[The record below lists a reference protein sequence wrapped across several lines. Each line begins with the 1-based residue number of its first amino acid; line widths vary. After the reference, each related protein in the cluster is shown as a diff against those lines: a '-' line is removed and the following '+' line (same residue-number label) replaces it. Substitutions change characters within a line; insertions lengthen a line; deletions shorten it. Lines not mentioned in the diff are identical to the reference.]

1 MRGSS
6 SKQLVPCRS
15 SLSWSF
21 FEEGACVKIRKV
33 LTVALLAFLCLSLYF
48 ASAPASAEDIAVTEQ
63 EGLCVHH
70 PAHTAACG
78 YEPETEAGVC
88 THVHDESCGYVVPV
102 EEQPCAH
109 VHDETCGYA
118 EAEEEVPCD
127 QDCTDLDGDDVL
139 DHIEGCAYQ
148 PAVEGQ
154 PCTHVHD
161 ETCGYVPPVEEQPCT
176 HIHDET
182 CGYGVPAAAGVCI
195 YAEAGCPY
203 CVVDWQWSDPQQ
215 MLTQEEDGSWSLYV
229 PGVSASAPISRQG
242 LQGLLPEEIA
252 VYMDDTTRTT
262 IAIAWDLAAVP
273 DDAAGGDY
281 LLEAY
286 PADGTYALTETAQP
300 LEVTLRLGG
309 AETYEL
315 VMPSGTP
322 PYSKHIVTGVSPA
335 GTTINLFD
343 YWLVDRT
350 TRDDVNPP
358 TNDNDPSTWLVN
370 LGINNGHAL
379 QFSKGN
385 NSNSKGLWN
394 LWTNSSAPRVGM
406 VQNKLSGGYPRL
418 QVDTANVAD
427 AVIKVRDGD
436 ESMAYLFDPNIV
448 HTGKQSFK
456 DVKGLLQVDADGYY
470 YYDST
475 KNYAVYYSDTNSFTL
490 YAYPGVKPGG
500 SSPVGQFF
508 PFNEANADA
517 EVVPYKD
524 KQYTLMNK
532 STSTDAPIN
541 HYFGIHM
548 STRFIQQYGGHTTES
563 KEKAVTYE
571 FSGDDDVWIFIDGKL
586 VVDLGGIHD
595 RASVK
600 INFATGDVYVNDENG
615 NQQEDSGEAGYQHY
629 TLRNKLGLTGNT
641 LPDNTY
647 HTLDL
652 FYLERGNTDSNLKL
666 RYNLVTIPESSVIKV
681 DQVGDP
687 VPGAEFSLY
696 AAGDL
701 NTPIATGT
709 TNSNGEFVFVKQ
721 DASGDERPI
730 TIQELYS
737 EHNNVKDEQGNNLI
751 LKETSVPEG
760 YRTNGEIGLSFYQT
774 PNNEVLLLSNSI
786 WDKGAYA
793 MPKVTATVKSN
804 TIHLLRDGSSTEII
818 KSVSLEPEKK
828 PLMFAVVYQKQEN
841 NTWLPVSGDPL
852 NGWNVHEDSRWS
864 SVLAAARNNPYI
876 FQLASSGAYQVEVSN
891 LPGEIKNYYYICNSE
906 TQAEYTIAYYYTEAS
921 TLSEAKENNTWRIS
935 SDQDELN
942 RVFSVNLYVSNIKNR
957 LLVQKV
963 NEDGEV
969 ITTPGFVF
977 SLYEKN
983 QVTLDQYGNVKSIT
997 GEPYDQVT
1005 TSSTTSIPNFTGGG
1019 IFPTARKVLANGE
1032 YYLVETSAPYGYKKS
1047 EKATHIVVD
1056 HTGVYAD
1063 AGVADDGIEVL
1074 RGVGSIIHSM
1084 VQFAADDDVDI
1095 TLNHIKAA
1103 LAGATFNNYQAEGSF
1118 TVDHANWDSDSVL
1131 HLQYA
1136 NQYEMLD
1143 YGLVDSNKPGMPDDL
1158 TIATDAGW
1166 SKLLIRQ
1173 CETHKST
1180 GSGAWQ
1186 NLKDQDITNLF
1197 SGTVTVRVTNER
1209 VGNLTISKKVISSSG
1224 ETPPS
1229 DISFTFALKN
1239 QTGDAPITGTYE
1251 TVDQDNLPGT
1261 ILFGANGE
1269 ASLELKA
1276 DESLTILGLPY
1287 GSQYTVR
1294 EVLQPGYNV
1303 STSTDDGA
1311 PVEGTTVSGNIPHS
1325 TQENDDKTVVFTNDY
1340 DGQTR
1345 VSIHVQKTM
1354 LGRNIKQGE
1363 TFEFTIEAYNEAAI
1377 DAVEAGNIELPGK
1390 LTLTGTGNATEMQG
1404 SFGMI
1409 TFQNNPENSVTYTF
1423 AIKEVIPQGATPEN
1437 EYVSG
1442 GVSYDPHTA
1451 IVSVTVVLNQETN
1464 KWEAQ
1469 APQYDNSDALTDA
1482 DEAVNDAAAFT
1493 NTGAYDLTIEKQVTG
1508 EMGDRDKL
1516 FEFAI
1521 RIVDAPEETY
1531 PYTLTDAS
1539 GTKKEGTIRVQ
1550 NDEGSF
1556 QLSHGQRITIHGIP
1570 NGTTYTIAEP
1580 GAREDGYSVTPSGS
1594 PTSADVEVFT
1604 DGRCTGTLDQ
1614 PTTVTYTNQKATAV
1628 PTGIRLDTLPWLLT
1642 LLCGLGGCAALCV
1655 TGKIRRRKGGC
1666 GRTHG

>member
-1 MRGSS
+1 M
-6 SKQLVPCRS
+6 
-15 SLSWSF
+15 
-21 FEEGACVKIRKV
+21 KIRKV

-127 QDCTDLDGDDVL
+127 QDCTDLDGDNVL

-154 PCTHVHD
+154 PCTHAHD

-215 MLTQEEDGSWSLYV
+215 MLTQEEDGSWSLYL
-229 PGVSASAPISRQG
+229 PGVSASDPISRQE
-242 LQGLLPEEIA
+242 LQSLLPEEIA
-252 VYMDDTTRTT
+252 VYMDDMTRTT
-262 IAIAWDLAAVP
+262 IAIAWDLTAVP

-309 AETYEL
+309 AETYALE
-315 VMPSGTP
+315 MPSGAP
-322 PYSKHIVTGVSPA
+322 PFSDHIVTGVSPA

-350 TRDDVNPP
+350 TQDDVNPP

-385 NSNSKGLWN
+385 NSENKGLWN
-394 LWTNSSAPRVGM
+394 LWTGNSAPRVGM
-406 VQNKLSGGYPRL
+406 VQNKLSGGYPKL

-427 AVIKVRDGD
+427 ADIKVRDGK

-490 YAYPGVKPGG
+490 YAYPGVKAGG
-500 SSPVGQFF
+500 SSPHGQFF
-508 PFNEANADA
+508 PFNEATQN
-517 EVVPYKD
+517 PNPGS
-524 KQYTLMNK
+524 LFMNGNL
-532 STSTDAPIN
+532 STNTSIN
-541 HYFGIHM
+541 HYFGLHM
-548 STRFIQQYGGHTTES
+548 STRFIQENGGRVS
-563 KEKAVTYE
+563 SAVDADPVTYE

-600 INFATGDVYVNDENG
+600 IDFATGDVYVNDKNG
-615 NQQEDSGEAGYQHY
+615 NRQGDPDEDGYQHY
-629 TLRNKLGLTGNT
+629 ILGNKLELTGHT

-652 FYLERGNTDSNLKL
+652 FYLERGNVDSNLKL

-696 AAGDL
+696 AADDL
-701 NTPIATGT
+701 DTPIATGT

-730 TIQELYS
+730 TIRELYDTY
-737 EHNNVKDEQGNNLI
+737 KDFKDPQGNNLI
-751 LKETSVPEG
+751 LKETHVPEG
-760 YRTNGEIGLSFYQT
+760 YRSNGEIGLYFNDDN
-774 PNNEVLLLSNSI
+774 PKEVLLLSNST

-793 MPKVTATVKSN
+793 MSKVTTTIGRASLIKNDYSQAFPDNPNVSN
-804 TIHLLRDGSSTEII
+804 GILTPNPQYS
-818 KSVSLEPEKK
+818 
-828 PLMFAVVYQKQEN
+828 PLMFAVVYQKQKDGPM
-841 NTWLPVSGDPL
+841 WLPVSGDPL
-852 NGWNVHEDSRWS
+852 DGWIVQKDSSWE
-864 SVLAAARNNPYI
+864 SVLAAAKDNPYI

-891 LPGEIKNYYYICNSE
+891 LPGDIKKYYHICGNYD
-906 TQAEYTIAYYYTEAS
+906 TAQYTIGYYYTTADTLDGATAS
-921 TLSEAKENNTWRIS
+921 NTWRI
-935 SDQDELN
+935 DTENEEFPVN
-942 RVFSVNLYVSNIKNR
+942 RVFSANLYVSNIKNR

-963 NEDGEV
+963 NEENEV
-969 ITTPGFVF
+969 ITDHGFEF
-977 SLYEKN
+977 TLYSSN
-983 QVTLDQYGNVKSIT
+983 QVTVNPDGSVTINDENTY
-997 GEPYDQVT
+997 YDRLT
-1005 TSSTTSIPNFTGGG
+1005 TTEKTAIPNFTGGG
-1019 IFPTARKVLANGE
+1019 IFPTAGKVLANGE
-1032 YYLVETSAPYGYKKS
+1032 YYLVETDAPDGYKKS
-1047 EKATHIVVD
+1047 EEITHIVVD
-1056 HTGVYAD
+1056 NTGVYAD
-1063 AGVADDGIEVL
+1063 AGVEDDGIVVL

-1084 VQFAADDDVDI
+1084 VQFAAGDDVNT
-1095 TLNHIKAA
+1095 TLHNIKAV
-1103 LAGATFNNYQAEGSF
+1103 LASGTTAGSGINWEDPE
-1118 TVDHANWDSDSVL
+1118 TVWEAPTKVL
-1131 HLQYA
+1131 HLQFK
-1136 NQYEMLD
+1136 EGSTILD
-1143 YGLVDSNKPGMPDDL
+1143 YDLEEASSMSTLDDL
-1158 TIATDAGW
+1158 TFETDEGW

-1180 GSGAWQ
+1180 GNGAWQ
-1186 NLKDQDITNLF
+1186 NLGDQDLTNLF

-1209 VGNLTISKKVISSSG
+1209 VGNLTISKEVISSSG
-1224 ETPPS
+1224 DAPPGN
-1229 DISFTFALKN
+1229 ISFTFALKN
-1239 QTGDAPITGTYE
+1239 QKDDVPITGTFD
-1251 TVDQDNLPGT
+1251 TVDEKGT
-1261 ILFGANGE
+1261 EGKITFDDKGE
-1269 ASLELKA
+1269 ASLSLK
-1276 DESLTILGLPY
+1276 DGESLTILGLPY

-1294 EVLQPGYNV
+1294 EVLQPGYHV

-1311 PVEGTTVSGNIPHS
+1311 PVEGTTVSGSIPHG
-1325 TQENDDKTVVFTNDY
+1325 THENGDKTVAFINDY

-1345 VSIHVQKTM
+1345 ASIHVQKTM

-1363 TFEFTIEAYNEAAI
+1363 TFEFTIEAHNDAAK
-1377 DAVEAGNIELPGK
+1377 DAVKAGNIQLPGM

-1409 TFQNNPENSVTYTF
+1409 TFQNNPENSVTYEF
-1423 AIKEVIPQGATPEN
+1423 AIKEVIPQGATTEN

-1442 GVSYDPHTA
+1442 GVSYDPHKA
-1451 IVSVTVVLNQETN
+1451 IVSVTVVLNPGTN
-1464 KWEAQ
+1464 KWVAQ

-1493 NTGAYDLTIEKQVTG
+1493 NTGAYDLTIKKQVTG
-1508 EMGDRDKL
+1508 EMGDRDKPFDFTITIL
-1516 FEFAI
+1516 GTS
-1521 RIVDAPEETY
+1521 EEEY
-1531 PYTLTDAS
+1531 PFTLTDAS
-1539 GTKKEGTIRVQ
+1539 GTEKGTIRVE

-1570 NGTTYTIAEP
+1570 IGTTYTIAEP

-1594 PTSADVEVFT
+1594 PTSADVEAFT
-1604 DGRCTGTLDQ
+1604 DGSCRGTLNQ

-1642 LLCGLGGCAALCV
+1642 LACGLGGCAALCV